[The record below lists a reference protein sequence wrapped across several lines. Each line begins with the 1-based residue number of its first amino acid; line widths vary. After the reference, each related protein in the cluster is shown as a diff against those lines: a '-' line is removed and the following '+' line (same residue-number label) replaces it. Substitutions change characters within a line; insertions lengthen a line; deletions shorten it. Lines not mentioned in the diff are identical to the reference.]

1 MKRFWDI
8 FRRKPSEPQQPQ
20 QPQQPQINYHFVGN
34 PQPAQPVQSFIVDE
48 ARHQT
53 VLAILQG
60 QPFFC
65 VCQTPSEIR
74 TTAAIDSCSLAV
86 GIKTFAKEHPT
97 FAEDLLNIVID
108 IHTQNGTKTPSNEL

>member
-1 MKRFWDI
+1 MKRLFDI
-8 FRRKPSEPQQPQ
+8 FRRKPSEPQQP
-20 QPQQPQINYHFVGN
+20 PQPQINYHFVGN
-34 PQPAQPVQSFIVDE
+34 PQPVQPAQSFKVDE
-48 ARHQT
+48 LRHHA

-65 VCQTPSEIR
+65 IYQTPSEIR

-97 FAEDLLNIVID
+97 FADDLLNVVID
-108 IHTQNGTKTPSNEL
+108 INSKN